1 MRKTLPF
8 AMGLLLAA
16 AACGPG
22 QVVVT
27 MEIQVDNP
35 DGGGTTQLAL
45 SDVEVQLLPFD
56 RDAIFDSLTQ
66 AYPEPEP
73 QVPEELTAARA
84 EVQQAQGEYD
94 QAQRRWST
102 IRDTLQKLSTSMEQY
117 NRGEAQ
123 YLLLFREFQD
133 FDSQLSGAERAM
145 NSAFDTFDSLQ
156 QGTIHASDS
165 IRILQDNW
173 ADEAFADVGEIFREK
188 QTASGLDIAADTT
201 DANGIARTHL
211 EVRPGDY
218 WVYARYRQTY
228 TELYW
233 NVPITVTR
241 GDPVE
246 VRLDRS
252 NAQERPVL

>member
-1 MRKTLPF
+1 MRKSLPF
-8 AMGLLLAA
+8 AMSLLLAA

-27 MEIQVDNP
+27 MEIQTDNP
-35 DGGGTTQLAL
+35 DGGGSTQLAL
-45 SDVEVQLLPFD
+45 SDIEVQLLPFD

-73 QVPEELTAARA
+73 EVPEALTEARA
-84 EVQQAQGEYD
+84 DVQQAQAEYD
-94 QAQRRWST
+94 AAQRRWST
-102 IRDTLQKLSTSMEQY
+102 IRDTLQKLSSSMEQY

-123 YLLLFREFQD
+123 YLVLFREFQD

-156 QGTIHASDS
+156 QGTIHESDS

-188 QTASGLDIAADTT
+188 QAASGLDVAVDTT
-201 DANGIARTHL
+201 NANGVAQL
-211 EVRPGDY
+211 EARPGDY
-218 WVYARYRQTY
+218 WLYARYRQTY

-233 NVPITVTR
+233 NVPVTVTR

>member
-1 MRKTLPF
+1 MRKSLPF
-8 AMGLLLAA
+8 AMTLLLAA

-27 MEIQVDNP
+27 MEIQADNP
-35 DGGGTTQLAL
+35 DGSGQSQLAL
-45 SDVEVQLLPFD
+45 SDIEVQLLPFD
-56 RDAIFDSLTQ
+56 RDAIFDSLTR
-66 AYPEPEP
+66 AYSEPEPE
-73 QVPEELTAARA
+73 VPAELTAARA
-84 EVQQAQGEYD
+84 EVQQAQAQYD
-94 QAQRRWST
+94 AAQRRWST
-102 IRDTLQKLSTSMEQY
+102 IRDTLQKLSTNMEQY

-123 YLLLFREFQD
+123 YLVLYRDFQD

-173 ADEAFADVGEIFREK
+173 ADDAFADVAGIFRDK
-188 QTASGLDIAADTT
+188 QTAAGLDLAVDTT
-201 DANGIARTHL
+201 DASGVARL
-211 EVRPGDY
+211 EGRPGDY
-218 WVYARYRQTY
+218 WIYARYRQTY

-233 NVPITVTR
+233 NVPVTVTR

-252 NAQERPVL
+252 NADERPVL